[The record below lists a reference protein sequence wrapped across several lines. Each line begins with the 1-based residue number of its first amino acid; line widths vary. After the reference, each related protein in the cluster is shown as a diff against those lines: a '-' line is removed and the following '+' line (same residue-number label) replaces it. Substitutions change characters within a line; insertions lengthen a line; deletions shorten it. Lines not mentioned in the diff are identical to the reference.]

1 MKFKTVLSALFLQQT
16 LVLFMVGKMNKN
28 KSTSEI
34 VLAEQ
39 VAGMIEELKLLGAY
53 DKFISAS
60 EVSIATF
67 FKKTN

>member
-1 MKFKTVLSALFLQQT
+1 
-16 LVLFMVGKMNKN
+16 MVGKMNKN

-67 FKKTN
+67 